1 VRRRAS
7 RVVVDP
13 VLETLAFRCWPN
25 GCPKDRTCCMGLV
38 VEVSK
43 REVRA
48 IDTMMDELARLVPSL
63 REVGGYASVFVDD
76 PPGVTIESLDDGSC
90 PFLFRTQGH
99 ALCSIHTTA
108 MISGRAVED
117 FKPASCRHWPI
128 TLVRDGDRVRV
139 TVHEAARR
147 IGCVAPVRQLPGQ
160 PTVLEAFEA
169 EIAEICGAAVQKS
182 RARASRRP
190 RPRR

>member
-1 VRRRAS
+1 MRRRGS
-7 RVVVDP
+7 RVVLDP
-13 VLETLAFRCWPN
+13 SLSALAYRCWPN
-25 GCPKDRTCCMGLV
+25 GCPRDRTCCVGLV

-63 REVGGYASVFVDD
+63 REDGGYANLFEDD
-76 PPGVTIESLDDGSC
+76 PPGLVIESRADGAC
-90 PFLFRTQGH
+90 PFLFRTGGK
-99 ALCSIHTTA
+99 ALCAIHHAA
-108 MISGRAVED
+108 MVSGRAVED
-117 FKPASCRHWPI
+117 FKPAACRHWPI
-128 TLVRDGDRVRV
+128 TLVQDGERVRI

-147 IGCVAPVRQLPGQ
+147 IGCVAPLRQLPGQ
-160 PTVLEAFEA
+160 PTVLEAFDA
-169 EIAEICGAAVQKS
+169 EIAELCGSAVRAS

>member
-1 VRRRAS
+1 
-7 RVVVDP
+7 
-13 VLETLAFRCWPN
+13 
-25 GCPKDRTCCMGLV
+25 MGLV

-63 REVGGYASVFVDD
+63 RENDGYASVFVDD
-76 PPGVTIESLDDGSC
+76 PPGLTIESLDDGSC

-99 ALCSIHTTA
+99 ALCSIHSQA
-108 MISGRAVED
+108 MASGRAIED

-160 PTVLEAFEA
+160 PTVLEAFES
-169 EIAEICGAAVQKS
+169 EIAEICGAAVRKS
-182 RARASRRP
+182 RTLARRP

>member
-1 VRRRAS
+1 MRRRGT

-13 VLETLAFRCWPN
+13 SLSALAYRCWPN

-63 REVGGYASVFVDD
+63 RENGGYASVFVDD
-76 PPGVTIESLDDGSC
+76 PPGLVIESRDDGSC

-99 ALCSIHTTA
+99 ALCSIHSAA
-108 MISGRAVED
+108 MTSGRAVED

-169 EIAEICGAAVQKS
+169 EIADICGAAVQKS
-182 RARASRRP
+182 RALASRRP

>member
-1 VRRRAS
+1 
-7 RVVVDP
+7 
-13 VLETLAFRCWPN
+13 
-25 GCPKDRTCCMGLV
+25 MGLV

-63 REVGGYASVFVDD
+63 RENGAYASVFVDD
-76 PPGVTIESLDDGSC
+76 PPGLTIESRDDGSC

-99 ALCSIHTTA
+99 ALCSIHSQA
-108 MISGRAVED
+108 MASGRAVED

-128 TLVRDGDRVRV
+128 TLVQDGDRVRI

-147 IGCVAPVRQLPGQ
+147 IGCVAPLRQLPGQ
-160 PTVLEAFEA
+160 PTVLEAFES
-169 EIAEICGAAVQKS
+169 EIAEICGTAVRKS
-182 RARASRRP
+182 RTLLRRP